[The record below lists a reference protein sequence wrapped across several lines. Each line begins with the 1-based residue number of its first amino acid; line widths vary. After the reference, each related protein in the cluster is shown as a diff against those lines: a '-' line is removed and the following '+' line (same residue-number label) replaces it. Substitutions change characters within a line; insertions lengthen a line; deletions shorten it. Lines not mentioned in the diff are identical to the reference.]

1 MAISNVLQTFWHPV
15 VFRALDEALADYAGE
30 AFQVRLWNGATW
42 GQTHCPKFTLMINN
56 PEGLRRLFVNPSEL
70 GIGEAYIAGDF
81 DVEGDMAAAFE
92 IGDYLLD
99 EAKTSGI
106 SQLLLA
112 LLGKMPSHE
121 EATNGLQ
128 PAQLH
133 GPSHSKNRDL
143 RAIRYHYDLPPEFF
157 ALWLDRRIIYSGAYF
172 ADADNT
178 DLDAEQLSKLQYIS
192 RKLRLQPGEH
202 LLDIGCGWGG
212 LMAQAATQYGVNVHG
227 VTLSLRQA

>member
-1 MAISNVLQTFWHPV
+1 M
-15 VFRALDEALADYAGE
+15 ADYAGE

-42 GQTHCPKFTLMINN
+42 GQTHCPKFRLMINN

-133 GPSHSKNRDL
+133 GPIHSKNRDL

-157 ALWLDRRIIYSGAYF
+157 ALWLDRRMIYSGAYF

-178 DLDAEQLSKLQYIS
+178 DLDAHNFPNCNIS
-192 RKLRLQPGEH
+192 PGSS
-202 LLDIGCGWGG
+202 GCSPASTCSISVVDGEVSWPRRQRNMA
-212 LMAQAATQYGVNVHG
+212 LMFNG